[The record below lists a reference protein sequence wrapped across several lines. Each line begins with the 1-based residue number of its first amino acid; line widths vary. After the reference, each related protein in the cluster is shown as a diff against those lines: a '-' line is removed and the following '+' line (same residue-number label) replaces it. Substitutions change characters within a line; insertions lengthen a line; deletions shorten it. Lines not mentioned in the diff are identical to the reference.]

1 MTNKFLKIT
10 TLFITTVF
18 ILEMIPLEAFA
29 FSASYPIEIP
39 QAWGERGSAPG
50 NWGYICRWGVNPA
63 GYEPDPEKAGAK
75 EIFGDR
81 PRGHTGGYHWLSE
94 GYYEDGRASGPT
106 VPTSATYFE
115 AQQHQRQYTEY
126 SLKIDWRGQMS
137 QNALR
142 TLIIPEIHLAAL
154 MGLGTEINVK
164 PAPLK
169 SV

>member
-1 MTNKFLKIT
+1 M
-10 TLFITTVF
+10 
-18 ILEMIPLEAFA
+18 PLGCI
-29 FSASYPIEIP
+29 YP
-39 QAWGERGSAPG
+39 R
-50 NWGYICRWGVNPA
+50 
-63 GYEPDPEKAGAK
+63 GYEPDLKKAATK
-75 EIFGDR
+75 EIFGDTK
-81 PRGHTGGYHWLSE
+81 RGHTGGYHWLSE

-106 VPTSATYFE
+106 APTSATYFE